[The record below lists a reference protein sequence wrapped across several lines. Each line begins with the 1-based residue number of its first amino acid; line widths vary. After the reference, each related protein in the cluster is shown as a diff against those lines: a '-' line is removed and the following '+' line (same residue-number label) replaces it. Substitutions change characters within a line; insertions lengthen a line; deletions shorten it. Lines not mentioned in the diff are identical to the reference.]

1 MSKQEQAKYYL
12 KAKKE
17 KQLHAQQ
24 YPNWSAVHNY
34 VCCTRHMASHYG
46 TADETNCCYYKCI
59 FKKMIKK
66 EKSVCL
72 LMSDVLCSR
81 RVKKGGMTGAKGSPP
96 PL

>member
-34 VCCTRHMASHYG
+34 VCCTQHMALHYS
-46 TADETNCCYYKCI
+46 TADETNRCYYK
-59 FKKMIKK
+59 
-66 EKSVCL
+66 
-72 LMSDVLCSR
+72 
-81 RVKKGGMTGAKGSPP
+81 
-96 PL
+96 

>member
-34 VCCTRHMASHYG
+34 VCCTQHTASHYS
-46 TADETNCCYYKCI
+46 DE
-59 FKKMIKK
+59 K

-72 LMSDVLCSR
+72 LMLLNLLRLC